1 MLWIREDLQQFGHQ
15 QDNSGMPKIQQL
27 LLTTANGLK
36 RIVLQSQPEIQ
47 VPAGI
52 QYNDYRWLLHI
63 YRYVYTV
70 FLGIFFLDGGS
81 PILVGHRWLL
91 YRCWMRH
98 CSNVASWR
106 TDRGWWP
113 SWWNNKIWPNW
124 YTMSFTATI
133 CRYWS
138 KRKWER
144 LNFKKTFLHQFLFYF
159 AWKVRFALFAS
170 LVPLS
175 AFFPASVRHLGGG
188 TLTQSHSSP
197 GQQQRQL
204 VDRCLRRPPPQ
215 RHALQVKHKVFLFL
229 LSFLFLNWR
238 KRKTTGT

>member
-1 MLWIREDLQQFGHQ
+1 MYIPYF
-15 QDNSGMPKIQQL
+15 S
-27 LLTTANGLK
+27 
-36 RIVLQSQPEIQ
+36 
-47 VPAGI
+47 
-52 QYNDYRWLLHI
+52 
-63 YRYVYTV
+63 V
-70 FLGIFFLDGGS
+70 FFFVDGGS

-144 LNFKKTFLHQFLFYF
+144 LNFKKKHFYINFYF
-159 AWKVRFALFAS
+159 ILRERFAL
-170 LVPLS
+170 
-175 AFFPASVRHLGGG
+175 
-188 TLTQSHSSP
+188 
-197 GQQQRQL
+197 
-204 VDRCLRRPPPQ
+204 RCLHHLSRCP
-215 RHALQVKHKVFLFL
+215 LFFQHRCVILGVEPLLRVIPHLASSNASSLIVAYAVHL
-229 LSFLFLNWR
+229 LSDMLS
-238 KRKTTGT
+238 K